1 MIEPFLPML
10 AVAAAGPF
18 DAPEY
23 LFEVKWD
30 GVRALAAGG
39 AGGWALWGRG
49 LADYRGRY
57 PELGALAG
65 LPDGSVLDG
74 ELVLLANGRPDLGA
88 LLARHAR
95 LPARPVGP
103 RGPQPPVSFMV
114 FDAPYD
120 RGRCLFGRPLEERR
134 RRLARRQV
142 EELGEARVQ
151 FSEGVVGTG
160 RAFFEAAVRQGQEG
174 VMAKHRSSPYR
185 PGRRCAAWKKVKP
198 CGVLPCVVV
207 GYQPGRG
214 GVGAVLVAALQEGQ
228 LRYAGRLR
236 VGLGDPARRQLA
248 GLLAGRERGRP
259 AVPCPGPAVWV
270 EPAVYCRVR
279 FRGRASDGRLRGAR
293 FAGLLGPA
301 GGPTP
306 NG

>member
-10 AVAAAGPF
+10 AVAAATPF

-30 GVRALAAGG
+30 GIRALAAGG
-39 AGGWALWGRG
+39 VGGWALWGRG
-49 LADYRGRY
+49 LSDYRGRY
-57 PELGALAG
+57 PELAALAG
-65 LPDGSVLDG
+65 LPDGTVLDG
-74 ELVLLANGRPDLGA
+74 ELVLLVNGRPDLGA

-95 LPARPVGP
+95 RPARVADP
-103 RGPQPPVSFMV
+103 RGPQGPVSYVV

-120 RGRCLFGRPLEERR
+120 RGRCLFGWPLEER
-134 RRLARRQV
+134 RRLARRQA
-142 EELGEARVQ
+142 EALGAACVQ
-151 FSEGVVGTG
+151 FSAGVAG
-160 RAFFEAAVRQGQEG
+160 RGGAFFEAAVRQGHEG
-174 VMAKHRSSPYR
+174 VVAKHRASLYR
-185 PGRRCAAWKKVKP
+185 PGRCCVTWQKVKP

-207 GYQPGRG
+207 GYQPGEA
-214 GVGAVLVAALQEGQ
+214 GVGAVLLAALHEGQ
-228 LRYAGRLR
+228 LRYAGRLEG
-236 VGLGDPARRQLA
+236 GLGGPARRQLA
-248 GLLAGRERGRP
+248 ELLAGRVRGRP

-279 FRGRASDGRLRGAR
+279 FRGRAADGRLWGAW

-301 GGPTP
+301 GGSAP